1 MFLLSSSWHFH
12 NSSKNVFIDS
22 WSWSK
27 VLREIGCK
35 VVRVEAAEKTTHSR
49 KPIILKYGSKTE
61 GSEEVP
67 QELVFIHYL
76 TSMERVPKSWTL
88 TLHRSIPLFRPNS
101 HEVRWAVKEVIKEA
115 IQVTLTLIWI
125 MSCSLFLMSLLC
137 PLLLL
142 LDHPPPFLVLYSLL
156 PLFLLS
162 LCHPESV
169 VRDPI
174 NVMRISVI
182 RVYSVSPDL
191 WYLSRCESVLL
202 VYPFLLFIYFSCL
215 SEWLVN

>member
-12 NSSKNVFIDS
+12 NSSKNLFIDS

-27 VLREIGCK
+27 VLREISCK

-67 QELVFIHYL
+67 QELVFIHDV
-76 TSMERVPKSWTL
+76 TSMERVPKPWTL
-88 TLHRSIPLFRPNS
+88 PLHRSISLFRPNS
-101 HEVRWAVKEVIKEA
+101 HEVRWVVKEVIKEP

-125 MSCSLFLMSLLC
+125 VPCNLFLMSLLC

-142 LDHPPPFLVLYSLL
+142 DHPPPFLVLCSLL

-182 RVYSVSPDL
+182 GVYSVSPNL

-202 VYPFLLFIYFSCL
+202 VYPFLLFIYIYCL
-215 SEWLVN
+215 SEGLVN